1 MNIWFWDM
9 VACGLFVLDTAADC
23 YETAETDSILADLN
37 RNDSKMLF
45 RLLCDR
51 ENAAE
56 GGVFL
61 LLKKMHVL
69 GLQHVL
75 GLSPASI
82 FDFQPIWRAIA
93 DFVYA
98 RPN

>member
-1 MNIWFWDM
+1 
-9 VACGLFVLDTAADC
+9 
-23 YETAETDSILADLN
+23 
-37 RNDSKMLF
+37 
-45 RLLCDR
+45 
-51 ENAAE
+51 
-56 GGVFL
+56 
-61 LLKKMHVL
+61 MHVL

-98 RPN
+98 RPNGAMESLEKYKEIRINWLHPDSTKIVQCHTFEVK

>member
-1 MNIWFWDM
+1 MKIS
-9 VACGLFVLDTAADC
+9 A
-23 YETAETDSILADLN
+23 
-37 RNDSKMLF
+37 RRF
-45 RLLCDR
+45 RFDI
-51 ENAAE
+51 
-56 GGVFL
+56 GVFFL
-61 LLKKMHVL
+61 EKKMHVL

-98 RPN
+98 RPYRA